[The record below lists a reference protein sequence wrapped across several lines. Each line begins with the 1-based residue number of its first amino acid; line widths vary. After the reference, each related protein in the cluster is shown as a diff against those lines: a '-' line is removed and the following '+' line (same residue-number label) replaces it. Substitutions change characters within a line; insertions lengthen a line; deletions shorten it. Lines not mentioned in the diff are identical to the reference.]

1 MIINNITPN
10 IKSLTLLKKYISIQL
25 FTQLKLLMYSSG
37 LSILKL
43 GFAPAFDHNSYQ
55 LFIKFTSDIGMPQLI
70 SLKHVKLNG

>member
-10 IKSLTLLKKYISIQL
+10 IKSLTLLKKYVSIQL

-43 GFAPAFDHNSYQ
+43 GPAPAFDHNSYQ
-55 LFIKFTSDIGMPQLI
+55 LFIDFTSDIGMPQLI
-70 SLKHVKLNG
+70 SLEHVKLNG